1 VSPKT
6 QRRVFVSLLMVAL
19 TLPAEVVLLKALQ
32 APNDKVAATEW
43 AADLNRTSLDAAA
56 RSIQSYSVAYRR
68 AIMGALSPNKRAA
81 VWRDH
86 IDDYLASHRRLD
98 DAAVGALKAARA
110 ALTST
115 VLGEKATA
123 AERAALE
130 EAGKQID
137 AALGEEE
144 SNYVT
149 RDLGTRTATL
159 AGGEPLL
166 DRLANYARNQFILM
180 ARLSDCDCAGDRDC
194 GYYVAYCNTSYG
206 CNVSSGWPMCGYF
219 WNTPCNGM
227 CSAL

>member
-1 VSPKT
+1 MSPKT

-43 AADLNRTSLDAAA
+43 AADLDGASLDAAA
-56 RSIQSYSVAYRR
+56 ESIQSYSVAYRR
-68 AIMGALSPNKRAA
+68 AIMGALSPKKRAA

-86 IDDYLASHRRLD
+86 IDQYMASRRLD
-98 DAAVGALKAARA
+98 VAAVDALKAARA
-110 ALTST
+110 ALTPT

-137 AALGEEE
+137 AALSEEE

-166 DRLANYARNQFILM
+166 DKLANYARNQFILM
-180 ARLSDCDCAGDRDC
+180 ARTSDCECAADRDC

-206 CNVSSGWPMCGYF
+206 CNVSTGWPMCGYF

-227 CSAL
+227 CSSI

>member
-1 VSPKT
+1 MSPKT

-43 AADLNRTSLDAAA
+43 AADLDGASLDAAA
-56 RSIQSYSVAYRR
+56 ESIQSYSVAYRR
-68 AIMGALSPNKRAA
+68 AIMGALSPKKRAA

-86 IDDYLASHRRLD
+86 IDQYMASRRLD
-98 DAAVGALKAARA
+98 VAAVDALKAARA
-110 ALTST
+110 ALTPT

-137 AALGEEE
+137 AALSEEE

-166 DRLANYARNQFILM
+166 DKLANYARNQFILM
-180 ARLSDCDCAGDRDC
+180 ARTSDCECAADRDC

-206 CNVSSGWPMCGYF
+206 CNVSTGWPMCGYF